1 MKRKYI
7 FFLGLL
13 LIFTIILSPSPQKK
27 KSPKDLPPQHRK
39 WLEEEVVYIITPKEK
54 EVFLQLET
62 DRERDIF
69 ITAFWKQRDP
79 DPITP
84 ENEFRTEHYRRI
96 NYADQN
102 FGREGPGAGW
112 RSAMGRIY
120 ILLGEPAQIAGL
132 ENDSEIYPIVTW
144 FYQGMTEYGLP
155 NSFYVA
161 FFKRSG
167 IGEYELYSPVRDGP
181 QSLIIHFRG
190 DPGDYL
196 TAYNKL
202 YGIDPTVAEV
212 SMTLIPDESG
222 KLASPSI
229 ASEILVTSKIP
240 NAPREKVK
248 DDYAEKLLAYK
259 DIIEVDYTANYIP
272 CDAYAEVVRDAS
284 GLYFVHYLIEPK
296 KLTFDQIGNR
306 FRANLEVNGKV
317 ADLQGN
323 TIYQY
328 DRSVPIEFNQDQLNN
343 IKDKLFSFQDLFP
356 LAEGNY
362 KLNILLKNTVF
373 KEFTSMEQDISIPGP
388 AAGMRI
394 SRLVLGNKVIRNS
407 EYRGTNKPFLFGD
420 FQLVISPRNDFTPQ
434 DKLYLYFQVT
444 GLSQDLLTN
453 GSLEYVILKEGEKVF
468 SAAKALKDYADPVNF
483 FEEFSLANLGSAYY
497 KIKVSL
503 YDQAKNEVLFE
514 QKDFVITY
522 LPALPRPWVL
532 SIPQPPSENPMY
544 ANILGNQYLNKKDTG
559 KAKSLLGEAYKKN
572 TQSKKFALD
581 YCRILFMDK
590 EYPRVKEV
598 AAPFLQSQEKY
609 EFLSILGQSSQALGE
624 LAEAISFYK
633 EYLSHYGTNILI
645 LNSIGE
651 CYYQLGNPE
660 EALIAWEK
668 SLEMNPK
675 QENIKK
681 MVDSIKKKK

>member
-1 MKRKYI
+1 VKRKSI
-7 FFLGLL
+7 FFLGFL
-13 LIFTIILSPSPQKK
+13 LIFAMVLSPSPQKK
-27 KSPKDLPPQHRK
+27 ISPKNLPPQHRK
-39 WLEEEVVYIITPKEK
+39 WLEEDVVYIITPKEK
-54 EVFLQLET
+54 DVFLRLET
-62 DRERDIF
+62 DREREIF
-69 ITAFWKQRDP
+69 IEAFWKARDP
-79 DPITP
+79 DLITP
-84 ENEFRTEHYRRI
+84 ENEFKKEHYRRI
-96 NYADQN
+96 KYADQK

-112 RSAMGRIY
+112 RMAMGKIY
-120 ILLGEPAQIAGL
+120 ILLGEPAQIYRL
-132 ENDSEIYPIVTW
+132 ENDSEIYPVVTW

-167 IGEYELYSPVRDGP
+167 MGEYELYSPVRDGP

-196 TAYNKL
+196 SAYNKL
-202 YGIDPTVAEV
+202 YGIDPAIAEI

-240 NAPREKVK
+240 SAPGKKVE
-248 DDYAEKLLAYK
+248 DDYAVKLLAYK

-272 CDAYAEVVRDAS
+272 CDAYAEVIRDAG

-306 FRANLEVNGKV
+306 FRANLEVTGRV

-323 TIYQY
+323 AIYQF
-328 DRSVPIEFNQDQLNN
+328 DRSAPIEFNQDQLNN

-362 KLNILLKNTVF
+362 KLNVLLKNTVS
-373 KEFTSMEQDISIPGP
+373 KEFTSMEQDVFIPGP
-388 AAGMRI
+388 AAGMRM
-394 SRLVLGNKVIRNS
+394 SRLVLGNKIIRNS

-420 FQLVISPRNDFTPQ
+420 LQLVPSPRNDFAPQ

-444 GLSQDLLTN
+444 GLSRDLLAD
-453 GSLEYVILKEGEKVF
+453 GSLEYAILKEGEKVF
-468 SAAKALKDYADPVNF
+468 SAAKALKDHADPVNF
-483 FEEFSLANLGSAYY
+483 FEEFSLVQLGPAYY

-503 YDQAKNEVLFE
+503 HDQAGNEVLFE

-532 SIPQPPSENPMY
+532 SIPQPPSEDFMY
-544 ANILGNQYLNKKDTG
+544 VNILGNQYLNKKDTG
-559 KAKSLLGEAYKKN
+559 KAKSLLGEAYHKN
-572 TQSKKFALD
+572 TRSKKFALD

-609 EFLSILGQSSQALGE
+609 EFLSLLGQSSQAVGE

-651 CYYQLGNPE
+651 CYHQMGNPE

-668 SLEMNPK
+668 SLEMNPE
-675 QENIKK
+675 QENIRKL
-681 MVDSIKKKK
+681 VDSIKKKK